1 MSDIKKPT
9 VHMNGSGKKRLVE
22 QYSNAMHALNSALA
36 ALNEAYPHGR
46 DYYVQGDGVIEAACK
61 EQDARIKAVRN
72 VRNDMMDILRHLNT
86 STSQY

>member
-22 QYSNAMHALNSALA
+22 QYSNAMHALNNAIQ

-46 DYYVQGDGVIEAACK
+46 DYYVQGDGVIDAACR
-61 EQDARIKAVRN
+61 EQDARIKAVRT
-72 VRNDMMDILRHLNT
+72 VRNDIMDILRHLNG
-86 STSQY
+86 SIDF